1 MFPRRILSSLLCVL
15 CFSAAIPVALAA
27 LQGNGWEL
35 ENFDSKL
42 EAGEA
47 LRAILDA
54 APAKYEKFFED
65 IGLTKNQDHKIRLK
79 VFPTKEAFKEY
90 QQKNSQS
97 KSDHAYFSLFN
108 SEVVTWNNKNQ
119 NDLIQNVLHELTH
132 DRIRL
137 FISDERIPRCL
148 DEGLAEIFE
157 AAQVSGSNI
166 SIGPMPQDWRD
177 LLKKGVANSEIK
189 PFSYFLE
196 MAPREFVGY
205 RHVNLEHLHIAQ
217 CWAQSQFL
225 YFYKSGEFRPFLK
238 VMLEEGVKP
247 GSLLDLYKKSKISVS
262 YADME
267 ENWTTFLRQ
276 I

>member
-1 MFPRRILSSLLCVL
+1 MFPRWFLRSFLCGL
-15 CFSAAIPVALAA
+15 CFLAAIPVALPA

-35 ENFDSKL
+35 ENFDTKL
-42 EAGEA
+42 ETGDV
-47 LRAILDA
+47 LKSILDA
-54 APAKYEKFFED
+54 APKRYEKFFED
-65 IGLTKNQDHKIRLK
+65 IGLTKNQDRRIRLK
-79 VFPTKEAFKEY
+79 VFPTKEAFKDY

-108 SEVVTWNNKNQ
+108 FEVVTWNSKNQ
-119 NDLIQNVLHELTH
+119 NDLVQNVLHELTH

-148 DEGLAEIFE
+148 DEGLGEIFE
-157 AAQVSGSNI
+157 AAQVSGANI
-166 SIGPMPQDWRD
+166 SIGSMPQDWRD
-177 LLKKGVANSEIK
+177 LLKKAVANSEIK

-205 RHVNLEHLHIAQ
+205 RHANLEHLQIAQ
-217 CWAQSQFL
+217 CWAQSHFL

-247 GSLLDLYKKSKISVS
+247 GSLLDLYKKSKISMP

-267 ENWTTFLRQ
+267 ENWAAFLRQ